1 MNVVADLFA
10 PESARML
17 NSNHWALLYIS
28 GDRALAK
35 KVWKKTWRIS
45 IPKVPLRNSWEIC
58 CRCAK
63 KSQALTLYLFF
74 EILWKTAIGKFLR
87 DQNIMVQWFGSFN
100 HGYLFVGILTLVQM
114 WNMAFSTIYFIKI
127 RAPKLTCCESK
138 ILLFEFM
145 YSSANRTVTRLCNSF
160 KPPSS

>member
-1 MNVVADLFA
+1 MPQCTKSLSQRSSPLSPVYFCDHSLLFISSVTIS
-10 PESARML
+10 EQL
-17 NSNHWALLYIS
+17 GNLLS
-28 GDRALAK
+28 LCK
-35 KVWKKTWRIS
+35 KVAGAYS
-45 IPKVPLRNSWEIC
+45 F
-58 CRCAK
+58 
-63 KSQALTLYLFF
+63 YLFF

-114 WNMAFSTIYFIKI
+114 WNMAFSIIYFIKI